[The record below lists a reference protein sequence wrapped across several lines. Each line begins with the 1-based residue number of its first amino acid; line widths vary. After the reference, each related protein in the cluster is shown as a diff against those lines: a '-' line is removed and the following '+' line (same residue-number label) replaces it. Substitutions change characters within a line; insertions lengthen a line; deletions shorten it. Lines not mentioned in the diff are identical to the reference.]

1 VRVRRWGGP
10 PQAPIDVFN
19 DAVDLARRALIDG
32 SNVSQDLAVELIADC
47 YMSFYDAHALYGV
60 DY

>member
-10 PQAPIDVFN
+10 PQAPIDVLN

-32 SNVSQDLAVELIADC
+32 SNVSQDLAVELIASC
-47 YMSFYDAHALYGV
+47 YTSFYDAHALYGV